1 MMLLNLLNGI
11 TIKNKNKMK
20 KLVFYT
26 EQEEKE
32 LKEAIDEN
40 VKISVYAKE
49 NAERFGRNPQTLA
62 AKMFALKKDRR
73 SKAVLKFTHEQEIIL
88 KHSLLRGD
96 NTSEASKRYAKQW
109 GMTPKSVS
117 MKLRWLKGNID
128 TIFAKEEKIEEGI
141 QLPEGF
147 LFEGIPSKVVIFK
160 DHFRIYF

>member
-1 MMLLNLLNGI
+1 
-11 TIKNKNKMK
+11 MK
-20 KLVFYT
+20 KLVFYSN
-26 EQEEKE
+26 EDVKQ
-32 LKEAIDEN
+32 LQEAIDSN

-62 AKMFALKKDRR
+62 AKMFSLKKNRR
-73 SKAVLKFTHEQEIIL
+73 SNTALKFTREQEIIL

-96 NTSEASKRYAKQW
+96 NTSEAARRYAKQW
-109 GMTPKSVS
+109 GMTPKAVS

-147 LFEGIPSKVVIFK
+147 AFEGIPTKVEVYK
-160 DHFRIYF
+160 DHFRLYFK